1 MGGIVICARLHY
13 AWCMEENL
21 NSIAQ
26 ILEEGKDY
34 MLRFRRVLWKRDQWI
49 IDELIAFTEK
59 HIHAVAY
66 AGHSLPFVMSLV
78 AIMVEH
84 QKQIKKVENAIY
96 ALQGGKR
103 GNDSG

>member
-1 MGGIVICARLHY
+1 MASY
-13 AWCMEENL
+13 AWSMEEKL
-21 NSIAQ
+21 KSVTQ
-26 ILEEGKDY
+26 IFEEGKDY

-66 AGHSLPFVMSLV
+66 AGHPLPFVMSLV
-78 AIMVEH
+78 AMLVEH
-84 QKQIKKVENAIY
+84 QKQIKKLEKAIY
-96 ALQGGKR
+96 ALQEEKG